1 MLAGGRRVIVKLV
14 RLGVEAVALDWK
26 GSPVVVLRETKGQR
40 AVFIWVGMLEA
51 TSISMQIEKQRPPR
65 PITHDLILLMLGELS
80 AKVSRVVITDMRDMT
95 YYADL
100 HLVVGDKTST
110 IDCRPSDAIAIALR
124 AKAPIQIEEKLLERL
139 DKERKET
146 EVEVSGEATFA
157 DSGETT
163 VH

>member
-1 MLAGGRRVIVKLV
+1 MVKLV

-26 GSPVVVLRETKGQR
+26 GSPVVVLREAKGQR

-65 PITHDLILLMLGELS
+65 PITHDLILLILGELS
-80 AKVSRVVITDMRDMT
+80 AKVHRVVITDMRDMT

-100 HLVVGDKTST
+100 HVTLGDRAAT

-124 AKAPIQIEEKLLERL
+124 AKAPILIEEELLDRL
-139 DKERKET
+139 DRERKET

>member
-1 MLAGGRRVIVKLV
+1 MKLV

-26 GSPVVVLRETKGQR
+26 GSPVVVLREAKGQR
-40 AVFIWVGMLEA
+40 GVFIWVGMLEA
-51 TSISMQIEKQRPPR
+51 TSISMQLEKQQPPR
-65 PITHDLILLMLGELS
+65 PITHDLILLILAELS
-80 AKVSRVVITDMRDMT
+80 AKVDQVVITDMRDMT

-100 HLVVGDKTST
+100 HLTLGDHAAK

-124 AKAPIQIEEKLLERL
+124 AKAPILIEEELLERL
-139 DKERKET
+139 DSERKET
-146 EVEVSGEATFA
+146 EVEISGEATFA

>member
-1 MLAGGRRVIVKLV
+1 MVKLV

-26 GSPVVVLRETKGQR
+26 GSPVVVLREAKGQR

-51 TSISMQIEKQRPPR
+51 TSISMQMEKQRPPR
-65 PITHDLILLMLGELS
+65 PITHDLILLILGELS
-80 AKVSRVVITDMRDMT
+80 AKVHRVVITDMRDMT

-100 HLVVGDKTST
+100 HLTLGDHAAT

-124 AKAPIQIEEKLLERL
+124 AKAPILIDEELLDRL
-139 DKERKET
+139 DRERKET